1 MTSSYNEARITPL
14 TTVDQLVLDAAV
26 EVTPPARVYRY
37 LDYWG
42 SVVHS
47 FEVSVAHREL
57 VVTGRSVVETSVPSA
72 PAQPLSWAD
81 LDAEQLVDE
90 WSELLAPTAMVR
102 PDARIAEAA
111 AEIRGDHPPA
121 GAGRAAVDWVHSRLS
136 YVPGT
141 TGVHTSAAE
150 ALAGGRGVCQD
161 FAHLT
166 LTLARAMGIPG
177 RYCSGYLHPNPDAG
191 IGHPV
196 AGESHA
202 WVELW
207 CGDWQGFD
215 PTSSWP
221 VGERHVLVARGR
233 DYHDVT
239 PLKGVSTGVRRR
251 PSRWG
256 CSSPARPDRATGR
269 RQPPEV
275 LGAAEQLETP
285 PQHRVVGRL
294 ARMAGDRVALAG
306 PVDLDGEV
314 QLAGCPPDETGAELE
329 VELGGDRLG

>member
-1 MTSSYNEARITPL
+1 VSWRIRAEHRNHYRYLRDVTSSYNEARITPL
-14 TTVDQLVLDAAV
+14 TTVDQLVLDATV
-26 EVTPPARVYRY
+26 EVIPAARVYRY

-47 FEVSVAHREL
+47 FDVSVAHREL

-72 PAQPLSWAD
+72 PLEPLRWED
-81 LDAEQLVDE
+81 LDDERLVEE
-90 WSELLAPTAMVR
+90 WSELLAPTAMVG

-111 AEIRGDHPPA
+111 AEIRKSHPPLVA
-121 GAGRAAVDWVHSRLS
+121 GPAAVDWVHSHLS
-136 YVPGT
+136 YLAGT

-150 ALAGGRGVCQD
+150 ALAGGQGVCQD

-166 LTLARAMGIPG
+166 LALARAMGIPG

-191 IGHPV
+191 IGHAV

-207 CGDWQGFD
+207 CGGWQGFD
-215 PTSSWP
+215 PTSGWP

-239 PLKGVSTGVRRR
+239 PLKGVFHGGPTASLEVGV
-251 PSRWG
+251 
-256 CSSPARPDRATGR
+256 
-269 RQPPEV
+269 
-275 LGAAEQLETP
+275 QLT
-285 PQHRVVGRL
+285 RL
-294 ARMAGDRVALAG
+294 A
-306 PVDLDGEV
+306 
-314 QLAGCPPDETGAELE
+314 
-329 VELGGDRLG
+329 